1 MFPERLGACRLIRQL
16 GSGGMGAVYL
26 AELVEARPYGEPGA
40 QVAVKLL
47 HADLLA
53 DPQIARRFQR
63 EAELGTAVVHASV
76 VRTHEADVAEVGGT
90 RYFYL
95 VMEYVEGR
103 TLAHLLDG
111 LGALPE
117 ALLRDLASQ
126 VAAGLQA
133 IHEVGAVHRDLKP
146 ANILLT
152 PDHQVKVMDLGVA
165 HVASDAGRVTTV
177 GDFVG
182 TLHYASPEQ
191 FEGVEIGPSSDL
203 YSLGVVLYEAAT
215 GQQPFAATE
224 FAQVMRRHLE
234 LVPEKAGH
242 LNPQVSPF
250 LEEVI
255 AALLEKSPERRFPSA
270 ASLTTAI
277 EEGESSR
284 WWSERE
290 TTLRSHDPRGQ
301 LRRMKVP
308 ATTALVGRSREIEK
322 LRGLYQEAR
331 AGSGRLVLLEG
342 EAGVGKSRLIDEF
355 LATLERDRE
364 DALVLYGS
372 HGPGAQSGRGAF
384 AQSLVE
390 HFGEARLEQA
400 LGRHAAVTARL
411 VPAFTAWLTG
421 TTPPEGADA
430 LSPDA
435 IHAVFC
441 HVARSLARE
450 RPLIWIIEDLHFAA
464 PDAIDLLT
472 SLGRIVHDQ
481 RILLV
486 TAMRPGVAPETLSN
500 LQRLD
505 PARRLLVPRLGEED
519 VVEIIREASGSQTVA
534 RDLGLR
540 IVSKSDG
547 NPFFVFEMLRDLEDR
562 ELLTRDEDG
571 RLRPLAGMS
580 QIEAP
585 SSVRELLHARLNG
598 LDEKDRQL
606 LDVAAVQGFIFDA
619 DLVARVLGHARLG
632 VLQSLAAM
640 ERRAGLVRASGRAF
654 RFDHHLLQEVLFD
667 EIPQALRQEYHSLLA
682 DAFEE
687 REDLADKAADD
698 VPGEAAVL
706 LARHYLA
713 GGRPQHAEPLVLR
726 AVEHLAAQY
735 RSDAL
740 LDLTNDAL
748 RELGPGRPGLRCD
761 LRLKQVECLDL
772 IGRRGAQRAA
782 VEDATEAAE
791 ESGDLRRLGQARA
804 WLGWLLLWLARYDAA
819 ERALELALA
828 DARAVN
834 DRGTEARAISNLGLV
849 CFHRGRLEE
858 AREHHERDLALSLG
872 RGSRRGEARANINL
886 GLVALR
892 LGEHD
897 SARGRLE
904 EALEAFREIGYRQG
918 EALALMYLGLLERAL
933 GRHDRAR
940 ERLVDA
946 IRLCRGIGYR
956 HGQAHALVMLGPL
969 VALEEGRLVEAQQHV
984 EACLEIARAL
994 NARALEAE
1002 ALLGA
1007 GQVARARGDAA
1018 QATAFL
1024 EESLSIA
1031 REVGAR
1037 EVVARA
1043 ACALGRRRGEAG
1055 DLDAALVLLGEAEE
1069 IGRELGIDDLALVAA
1084 AESAL
1089 LGARS
1094 PEGLEPSDSLPIA
1107 ARAEVHERL
1116 HRAGAGDFHRDE
1128 ARRLLESMSAHLDED
1143 EREAFWL
1150 SNPTAQSTRVS

>member
-1 MFPERLGACRLIRQL
+1 M
-16 GSGGMGAVYL
+16 GSVYL
-26 AELVEARPYGEPGA
+26 AELLESRPYGAAGT

-47 HADLLA
+47 HTDLVF

-63 EAELGTAVVHASV
+63 EAELGTSVVHDAV
-76 VRTHEADVAEVGGT
+76 VRTHEADVAEVGDQ

-117 ALLRDLASQ
+117 ALLRDLAAQ
-126 VAAGLQA
+126 IAAGLGA
-133 IHEVGAVHRDLKP
+133 IHEAGAIHRDLKP

-165 HVASDAGRVTTV
+165 HVRSDDARVTTV

-191 FEGVEIGPSSDL
+191 FEGVEIGPASDL

-215 GQQPFAATE
+215 GRQPFAAAE
-224 FAQVMRRHLE
+224 FAQVMRRHLDF
-234 LVPEKAGH
+234 VPEKAGR

-255 AALLEKSPERRFPSA
+255 AVLLEKAPERRFPSA
-270 ASLTTAI
+270 QRLHHAI
-277 EEGESSR
+277 EEAESSG
-284 WWSERE
+284 WWIERE
-290 TTLRSHDPRGQ
+290 TTLRSQNPRGE

-308 ATTALVGRSREIEK
+308 APTSLVGRSAELGK
-322 LRGLYQEAR
+322 LREHYDEAR
-331 AGSGRLVLLEG
+331 AGMGRLVLIEG
-342 EAGVGKSRLIDEF
+342 EAGVGKSRLVDEF
-355 LATLERDRE
+355 LGTLERDRE
-364 DALVLYGS
+364 DALVLHGA
-372 HGPGAQSGRGAF
+372 HGPGGQAARGAF

-390 HFGEARLEQA
+390 HFGESRLEQA
-400 LGRHAAVTARL
+400 LERHAAVTARL
-411 VPAFTAWLTG
+411 VPAFVAWLTG
-421 TTPPEGADA
+421 AAPPEGADP

-472 SLGRIVHDQ
+472 SIGRIVHDQ
-481 RILLV
+481 PILLV
-486 TAMRPGVAPETLSN
+486 TAMRPGMDSETLSN

-505 PARRLLVPRLGEED
+505 PARRLVLPRLDEEH
-519 VVEIIREASGSQTVA
+519 VVEILREASGSQTVA

-562 ELLTRDEDG
+562 DLLTRDAQG
-571 RLRPLAGMS
+571 RLKPLAGMS
-580 QIEAP
+580 QVEAP

-598 LDEKDRQL
+598 LDETDRHL
-606 LDVAAVQGFIFDA
+606 LDVAAIQGFNFDA
-619 DLVARVLGHARLG
+619 DLVARVLGQARLG

-640 ERRAGLVRASGRAF
+640 ERRHGVVRASGSHF
-654 RFDHHLLQEVLFD
+654 RFDHHLLQEVVFD
-667 EIPQALRQEYHSLLA
+667 EIPLALRQEYHALLA
-682 DAFEE
+682 GAFED
-687 REDLADKAADD
+687 REQLAGMSPEDM
-698 VPGEAAVL
+698 PGDAAVL

-713 GGRPQHAEPLVLR
+713 GGRAASAEPMLLR
-726 AVEHLAAQY
+726 AVEHLAEQY
-735 RSDAL
+735 HADAL
-740 LDLTNDAL
+740 LDLSNDAL

-804 WLGWLLLWLARYDAA
+804 WLGWLLLWLSRYDAA
-819 ERALELALA
+819 ERVLESALS
-828 DARAVN
+828 DARAAG

-849 CFHRGRLEE
+849 CYHRGKLEE
-858 AREHHERDLALSLG
+858 ARDHHERDLALSLG
-872 RGSRRGEARANINL
+872 RGHRRGEARANINL

-897 SARGRLE
+897 LARERLD
-904 EALEAFREIGYRQG
+904 EALQAFSEIGYRQG
-918 EALALMYLGLLERAL
+918 EALALMHLGLLERAL

-940 ERLVDA
+940 ERLVHA
-946 IRLCRGIGYR
+946 IRLCREIGYR

-994 NARALEAE
+994 NARSLEAE

-1018 QATAFL
+1018 EADRLL
-1024 EESLSIA
+1024 EESLQIA

-1037 EVVARA
+1037 EVLART
-1043 ACALGRRRGEAG
+1043 ACALGRRQGEAG
-1055 DLDAALVLLGEAEE
+1055 RQEEALGLLAEAQE
-1069 IGRELGIDDLALVAA
+1069 IGRELGIEDLTLVAA
-1084 AESAL
+1084 AETAL

-1094 PEGLEPSDSLPIA
+1094 PEGLEPPGSLPIA

-1116 HRAGAGDFHRDE
+1116 HRAGAGDHHRVE
-1128 ARRLLESMSAHLDED
+1128 ARRLLEEMSAHLDAD
-1143 EREAFWL
+1143 ERETFWL
-1150 SNPTAQSTRVS
+1150 GNPTAQRTRAD